1 MKIDSMLNTPRLQP
15 LAGKPAARR
24 SSSADAALVTP
35 GSTPPEDIDQ
45 ANVEAIRQAISEG
58 RLEIRAERIADGLIG
73 SVRELL
79 QRDLS

>member
-1 MKIDSMLNTPRLQP
+1 VKIDSMLNTPRLQP

-24 SSSADAALVTP
+24 SSADAAPVTP